1 MRIAFGDC
9 QEYVKIIIKSTW
21 KQLSGK
27 SRVHGEDYLDR
38 KEIKLLQV
46 GNHVLKST
54 WWAITEEDSCLFF
67 SKFFC
72 VTDKS
77 HIKTEK
83 WHTLKDPAKY
93 LSTECFPLVKDKM
106 YTNDSFRDTK
116 FGPLGL
122 GLLYCDNSCMHPW
135 TRKDI
140 LFEFATKY
148 KIKEL
153 DEENM
158 GNM

>member
-1 MRIAFGDC
+1 MFGFF
-9 QEYVKIIIKSTW
+9 QVLLWKYVT
-21 KQLSGK
+21 
-27 SRVHGEDYLDR
+27 
-38 KEIKLLQV
+38 
-46 GNHVLKST
+46 N
-54 WWAITEEDSCLFF
+54 
-67 SKFFC
+67 
-72 VTDKS
+72 KS

-122 GLLYCDNSCMHPW
+122 GLLYCDNSCMHSW

-140 LFEFATKY
+140 LFELAAKR

-153 DEENM
+153 DEEKIGKCKLHYYVQYYVMLTSSFFGAPSHLPNLTSKKISVIRM
-158 GNM
+158 